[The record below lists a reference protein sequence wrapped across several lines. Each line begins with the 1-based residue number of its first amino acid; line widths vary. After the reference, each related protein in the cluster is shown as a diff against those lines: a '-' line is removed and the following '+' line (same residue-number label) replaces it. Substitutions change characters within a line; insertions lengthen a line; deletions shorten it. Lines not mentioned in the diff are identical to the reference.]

1 MPPSSVINSSSTAAN
16 TASANENTMVTSS
29 SSSIPVSSVTNAPS
43 TARTVDGSNTSA
55 QGVQVMDG
63 QEHRANKRIQAEA
76 NDVSTTTQSSIHVN
90 DTNDGVVAKDLET
103 QPGQKGGGETPVS
116 GVTQSLLKD
125 NESGVE
131 KAKEGAAVL
140 QQKDKS
146 NNTNTLNED
155 QLDTEKGPNRVATN
169 QNAQKRAPVI
179 PPLPPCY
186 TTLKTFKSLLS
197 LRPQL
202 QRIAS
207 TLNPALSGSIAG
219 SQVFHPS
226 TAACPVASSNGV
238 SSRVSSVS
246 RVTCDDT
253 RDESRV
259 SRPHLVEEQNG
270 NALSG
275 NGDSNTRPSNKPST
289 FSETAVRCGSTQLS
303 VDQDVSGDLA
313 QSNAASQHSGNDD
326 TTSRQTQASQT
337 VSSNSCPSPQDKEPP
352 EIMNSAKT
360 VPGNPSKDMTARLD
374 PVVHV
379 AIEGAKKTSTAGGG
393 RVEYTLTSTPVRAAT
408 ENNAPAAIIGSR
420 LYRNSSEYKML
431 SSRFNSLFLW
441 PALLSKIPV
450 RFTSQSR
457 PVFAERH
464 PPPKKCNAPR
474 KRRRLATKPVVP
486 THVAKRKHGL
496 AAVRMAS
503 SASVATPAQQLCTV
517 GHGSAIR
524 RDANSVRAPCEA
536 VVEKEVASTA
546 ASQLLPSNDTTTPQS
561 EPVSSRKRPLVS
573 RTCKRKTPPAKRRK
587 TTTSESSSPSAGDDS
602 DDLDFELDEHQSIE
616 PSVVRNTR
624 QNAARTQPAG
634 ADVTVGDQGNSDI
647 TAEMRS
653 GVTKQATVT
662 SASASNVIVISSD
675 SLSDS
680 LRSSLPKKRNDS
692 AGRQS
697 AAMSDDSP
705 EKSSPSSSSKR
716 KTSRP
721 EKNRGAR
728 WRAMLPKASSEDS
741 DT

>member
-1 MPPSSVINSSSTAAN
+1 MSPSSVINSSSTTAN
-16 TASANENTMVTSS
+16 TGSANENTMVTSS
-29 SSSIPVSSVTNAPS
+29 SSSIPLSSVTNASS
-43 TARTVDGSNTSA
+43 TAIRSVDGSNTSA
-55 QGVQVMDG
+55 LEQGVQVMDG
-63 QEHRANKRIQAEA
+63 QEHRANKRIQTEA
-76 NDVSTTTQSSIHVN
+76 NDVSTTTQSSTHVH
-90 DTNDGVVAKDLET
+90 DTNDGVVAKELET
-103 QPGQKGGGETPVS
+103 QPGPRGGGETPIS
-116 GVTQSLLKD
+116 GVTQSGLID

-140 QQKDKS
+140 QQKDTS
-146 NNTNTLNED
+146 NDTNTLNED
-155 QLDTEKGPNRVATN
+155 QLDTEKGRNRAATN

-207 TLNPALSGSIAG
+207 ALNPALSGSNAG
-219 SQVFHPS
+219 SQVCQPS
-226 TAACPVASSNGV
+226 TTACPLASSNGV

-246 RVTCDDT
+246 RVTCDT
-253 RDESRV
+253 RDESRL
-259 SRPHLVEEQNG
+259 SRPHLFEEQNG
-270 NALSG
+270 NPLSG
-275 NGDSNTRPSNKPST
+275 NGDSNTQPSNKPSAL
-289 FSETAVRCGSTQLS
+289 SGTAVSCGSSRLS
-303 VDQDVSGDLA
+303 VDQDVSDDLA
-313 QSNAASQHSGNDD
+313 QSNAASQHSGNDE

-337 VSSNSCPSPQDKEPP
+337 ISSNDCPYPQDKEPP
-352 EIMNSAKT
+352 EIMNSSKT
-360 VPGNPSKDMTARLD
+360 VPGNPSM
-374 PVVHV
+374 HV

-393 RVEYTLTSTPVRAAT
+393 RVENTLTSTPVRAAT
-408 ENNAPAAIIGSR
+408 ENKALAAIIGSR
-420 LYRNSSEYKML
+420 LYRNSLEYKML

-464 PPPKKCNAPR
+464 PPPKKCNPPR
-474 KRRRLATKPVVP
+474 KRRRLATKLVVP
-486 THVAKRKHGL
+486 TNVAKRKHGL

-503 SASVATPAQQLCTV
+503 SASFATPAQQLCTV

-524 RDANSVRAPCEA
+524 RDTNSARAPCEA
-536 VVEKEVASTA
+536 AVEKEVAITA
-546 ASQLLPSNDTTTPQS
+546 APQLLSSKDTTTPQPA
-561 EPVSSRKRPLVS
+561 PVSSRKRPLVS
-573 RTCKRKTPPAKRRK
+573 RTCKRKTLPAKRRK

-624 QNAARTQPAG
+624 QNSARTQPAG
-634 ADVTVGDQGNSDI
+634 ADATVGDQGNSDI
-647 TAEMRS
+647 TAEMSS

-680 LRSSLPKKRNDS
+680 LRSSLPKKRDDS
-692 AGRQS
+692 TGRQS
-697 AAMSDDSP
+697 AEMSDHSP

-728 WRAMLPKASSEDS
+728 WRAMLPKDASEDS